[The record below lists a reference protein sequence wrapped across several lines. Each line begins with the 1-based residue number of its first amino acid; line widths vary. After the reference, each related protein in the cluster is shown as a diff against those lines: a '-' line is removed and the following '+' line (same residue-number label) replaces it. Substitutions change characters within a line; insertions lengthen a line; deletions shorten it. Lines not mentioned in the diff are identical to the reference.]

1 MLRPVRRIVTE
12 NDENG
17 KSRVWMD
24 APATNTITVLTELW
38 TTDDTPGRNDSR
50 IDMGAKS
57 KKLEPPRRGTLF
69 RYFQLPPE
77 SLVAHLSDAE
87 RWAQGRQW
95 FADMNAADIWVDSPR
110 HPSVHKSD
118 STDYIILL
126 SGKIT
131 LVLDQ
136 EEVDLEPFDVVVQ
149 RGTNHAWAN
158 RGTEDALLMAV
169 LVDESWQRSEA

>member
-17 KSRVWMD
+17 KSRVWLD
-24 APATNTITVLTELW
+24 GPATKTITVLTELW
-38 TTDDTPGRNDSR
+38 LTDGKPGRNEAR
-50 IDMGAKS
+50 VDMAEKS
-57 KKLEPPRRGTLF
+57 TGIEPPPGGTIF

-87 RWAQGRQW
+87 RREQGRQW
-95 FADMNAADIWVDSPR
+95 FADMNASKLQVDTSK
-110 HPSVHKSD
+110 HPAAHKSD
-118 STDYIILL
+118 TTDYIILL
-126 SGKIT
+126 SGSVT

-136 EEVDLEPFDVVVQ
+136 EEVELKPLDVVIQ

-169 LVDESWQRSEA
+169 LVDESRHRRNE

>member
-24 APATNTITVLTELW
+24 GSATNTITVLTELW
-38 TTDDTPGRNDSR
+38 TTDDSRGRNDTR
-50 IDMGAKS
+50 VDRGAQS
-57 KKLEPPRRGTLF
+57 TQLEPPRRGTLF

-87 RWAQGRQW
+87 RRAAGKQW
-95 FADMNAADIWVDSPR
+95 FADMNAADIWVDSPL
-110 HPSVHKSD
+110 HPSMHKSD
-118 STDYIILL
+118 TTDYIILL
-126 SGKIT
+126 SGKVT
-131 LVLDQ
+131 LVLDT
-136 EEVDLEPFDVVVQ
+136 EEVELQPFDVVVQ

-158 RGTEDALLMAV
+158 RGTEEALLMAV
-169 LVDESWQRSEA
+169 LVDETWQRSES